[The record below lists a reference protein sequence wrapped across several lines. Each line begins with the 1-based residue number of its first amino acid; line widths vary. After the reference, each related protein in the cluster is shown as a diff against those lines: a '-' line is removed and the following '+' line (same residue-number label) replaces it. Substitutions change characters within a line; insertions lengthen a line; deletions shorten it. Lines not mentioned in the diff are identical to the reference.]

1 MKVQLSENSKAEF
14 VELIAKDSIQ
24 CWFDGDEFVMPSGQ
38 GKTAKGIVLGKLM
51 VWQHQQEKV
60 EGLKKTNRKLEIYML
75 EIQQNMTDA
84 NELQKRLDSA
94 LEIAEDL
101 MQSMEWYKVGER
113 LEKILKGP
121 EPVTFKVGD
130 KVVNK
135 SAEYLGD
142 INEVSWISGQHMRLK
157 GHDFSH
163 VYVVDGFRHAKP
175 EEIAACHRL
184 DGVEK

>member
-1 MKVQLSENSKAEF
+1 MDKSKIEYLEFYKSELGN
-14 VELIAKDSIQ
+14 
-24 CWFDGDEFVMPSGQ
+24 
-38 GKTAKGIVLGKLM
+38 GKHCTKSFGLA
-51 VWQHQQEKV
+51 VWQHQQAKVDGLTEKLSV
-60 EGLKKTNRKLEIYML
+60 ALGDLDVANKNLRDRFSAFQIVRKEA
-75 EIQQNMTDA
+75 DD
-84 NELQKRLDSA
+84 LQKRVDSA

-121 EPVTFKVGD
+121 EPITFKVGD

-142 INEVSWISGQHMRLK
+142 INEVSWISGQYMRLK